1 MAKETKKYDED
12 YLNGLIAKAK
22 KSWEG
27 VDVDSFISE
36 LRDDLTDKEVVEK
49 LSKEVTSH
57 IIEQIKSNMNT
68 ITVKCRD
75 LMVGDWVTNEHG
87 LPAQIINVDNLC
99 AFTIFGGNE
108 DDEGEPWV
116 FDDKDCQPCA
126 IEITEEL
133 LEANGWDVCRYKFD
147 EDDIPL
153 SCDKEEKGNCLE
165 WVRGTLSIWIAY
177 EENSDGAY
185 PDILIPCKYVH
196 QLQQVLRLAGM
207 TELAN
212 NFKVK

>member
-1 MAKETKKYDED
+1 
-12 YLNGLIAKAK
+12 
-22 KSWEG
+22 
-27 VDVDSFISE
+27 
-36 LRDDLTDKEVVEK
+36 
-49 LSKEVTSH
+49 
-57 IIEQIKSNMNT
+57 MNT
-68 ITVKCRD
+68 ETIRCRA
-75 LMVGDWVTNEHG
+75 LMLGDWCCDHHGFPMRVTNVGDDYAYATFE
-87 LPAQIINVDNLC
+87 
-99 AFTIFGGNE
+99 GNE
-108 DDEGEPWV
+108 GDPWE
-116 FDDKDCQPCA
+116 FDDKDDQPCA

-207 TELAN
+207 TDMAN
-212 NFKVK
+212 NFKI